1 VEPGSQA
8 SALFNRALLANVVS
22 PHVQIQKLLT
32 AWQTDPLSVLVLLG
46 SICAAGA
53 YLIGVRRLA
62 SKGRRWSRWR
72 IASFL
77 GGILIVVIA
86 VDSGLSSYSNSVFYL
101 HTVQHVL
108 LMSGAPVLL
117 ALSAPMTL
125 WLQASSRSLQTYLL
139 RILHSKVFEAIT
151 FPAVVAILS
160 YGVMLSYFLSGFYT
174 FSEEHPLVLGI
185 TNVVFLASGCLYWWP
200 VVGLDPSRWKLSFPA
215 KLGYLATAIPVTT
228 FLGLGLVSA
237 RYSIDPAIHTLA
249 DTHAGGGALWVLS
262 ELYTLG
268 AMGAV
273 LVQLMHSDQRAGAR
287 YDRKMMH
294 EEANLAREAEL
305 ERERASRDTAPL

>member
-1 VEPGSQA
+1 VEPGSA
-8 SALFNRALLANVVS
+8 SVLLNLRLLANVIS
-22 PHVQIQKLLT
+22 PNVQLTKLIT
-32 AWQTDPLSVLVLLG
+32 GWQTDPLSLLVLAG
-46 SICAAGA
+46 AICLAGA

-62 SKGRRWSRWR
+62 ARNRRWSLWKT
-72 IASFL
+72 ASFL
-77 GGILIVVIA
+77 GGALVLVVS
-86 VDSGLSSYSNSVFYL
+86 VDSGVAGYSNSVFYV
-101 HTVQHVL
+101 HAIQHVM
-108 LMSGAPVLL
+108 LMNGAPVLF
-117 ALSAPMTL
+117 ALGAPMTL
-125 WLQASSRSLQTYLL
+125 WLQASDRSLQTFLV
-139 RILHSKVFEAIT
+139 RILHSKIFEAAT
-151 FPAVVAILS
+151 FPVTVAILS
-160 YGVMLSYFLSGFYT
+160 YVLMLTYFLSGFYT

-185 TNVVFLASGCLYWWP
+185 SNVVFLVSGCLYWWP

-215 KLGYLATAIPVTT
+215 KLGYLATGIPVTT

-273 LVQLMHSDQRAGAR
+273 LVQLMHSEQRADAR

-294 EEANLAREAEL
+294 EEANLEREAEL
-305 ERERASRDTAPL
+305 ENERASRGTAST